1 MKDGFDVVTDVRGL
15 LNIQTILGLLGT
27 GGKVEPSVKST
38 ASTVKGI
45 VINSLSISNTADQI
59 GFGNVN
65 CYAPAIS
72 STTNGK
78 TVLLPDQASL
88 STLAKAVTP
97 LIDGVY
103 STHFRV
109 WVEELAV
116 IVPDTDGSYFANIRF
131 RYQSIQEN
139 FKNI

>member
-15 LNIQTILGLLGT
+15 INVPSIQTMLS

-38 ASTVKGI
+38 PSTVKGI
-45 VINSLSISNTADQI
+45 VVNSLSITNTADQI

-65 CYAPAIS
+65 CYAPAIISNVLGNNVS
-72 STTNGK
+72 S
-78 TVLLPDQASL
+78 PDQQTL
-88 STLAKAVTP
+88 SNLAKAIAS

-103 STHFRV
+103 SASFRV
-109 WVEELAV
+109 WVEEGAV
-116 IVPDTDGSYFANIRF
+116 ILKDTDGSYFANIRF